1 MSNHEETV
9 AVLLSNR
16 GINKRC
22 PYCGGKN
29 FSTRPE
35 TMVMID
41 TEHCFLCYTL
51 VCDKCHHMSQFGKK
65 KSE

>member
-9 AVLLSNR
+9 AILLQR
-16 GINKRC
+16 GLINGC
-22 PYCGGKN
+22 PYCGGRD
-29 FSTRPE
+29 FLTRPE

-41 TEHCFLCYTL
+41 TEHCFPCYTI
-51 VCDKCHHMSQFGKK
+51 VCDKCRHMSQFGKK